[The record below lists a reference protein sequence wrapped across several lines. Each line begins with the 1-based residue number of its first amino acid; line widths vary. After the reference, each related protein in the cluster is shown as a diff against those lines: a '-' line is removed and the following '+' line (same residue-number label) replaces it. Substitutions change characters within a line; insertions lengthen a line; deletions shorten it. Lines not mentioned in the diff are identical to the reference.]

1 MDTDLFFVSLGLTTV
16 VVGGAMAYLR
26 GTTRRL
32 LRELCDSDAGAA
44 FWLRSTDVL
53 AMCGSLIL
61 VPAFGG
67 LRNGAA
73 WTDQLRLVIGLALAG
88 IFVSVIFVAS
98 SVRGATLRAQTT
110 PTAPAAPAGEPGGAG
125 ARA

>member
-1 MDTDLFFVSLGLTTV
+1 MDADLFFFSLGLTTAI
-16 VVGGAMAYLR
+16 VGGAMAYLR

-32 LRELCDSDAGAA
+32 LRELCESDAGAA

-61 VPAFGG
+61 VLAFGG
-67 LRNGAA
+67 LRGGAV

-88 IFVSVIFVAS
+88 IFVSVVFVAS
-98 SVRGATLRAQTT
+98 SVRGASLRAQAT
-110 PTAPAAPAGEPGGAG
+110 PTAPAASAAVPDGAG
-125 ARA
+125 LRA

>member
-1 MDTDLFFVSLGLTTV
+1 MDADLFFVSLGLTTAI
-16 VVGGAMAYLR
+16 VGGAMAYLR

-32 LRELCDSDAGAA
+32 LRELCESDAGAA

-61 VPAFGG
+61 VLAFGG
-67 LRNGAA
+67 LRGGAG

-98 SVRGATLRAQTT
+98 SVRGASLRAQATS
-110 PTAPAAPAGEPGGAG
+110 PAPAAPAAVPDGTGLRG
-125 ARA
+125 